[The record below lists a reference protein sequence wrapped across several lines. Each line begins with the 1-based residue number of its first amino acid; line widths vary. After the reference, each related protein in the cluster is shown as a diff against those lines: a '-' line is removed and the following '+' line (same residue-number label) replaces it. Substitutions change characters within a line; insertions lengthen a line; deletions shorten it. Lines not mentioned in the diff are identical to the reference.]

1 MKKLILIST
10 TLFCFNLLAEDI
22 TEEMAIEKLENF
34 FYLLDV
40 DRYERDDFSKA
51 VTNDFQIFEDGLD
64 LDLESF
70 HQFVTDA
77 TGGIIDT
84 EWKLSNFKVILNEN
98 SAHISYYNNGVFKL
112 DTNESINSFWMESV
126 YMILEEGELKVQFL
140 QSDLVD
146 REIK

>member
-1 MKKLILIST
+1 MKKLILISSI
-10 TLFCFNLLAEDI
+10 LFCFNGSAEDI

-77 TGGIIDT
+77 TGGIIA
-84 EWKLSNFKVILNEN
+84 V
-98 SAHISYYNNGVFKL
+98 SYTHLTLPTKRIV
-112 DTNESINSFWMESV
+112 
-126 YMILEEGELKVQFL
+126 
-140 QSDLVD
+140 
-146 REIK
+146 